1 MKKWRNNCMAVV
13 VAVLFLGVSLSGC
26 AGSGG
31 KAQTGAAIGAL
42 GGAAVGGQLGPKED
56 RRKSALIGA
65 GIGAV
70 LGYMIGNEWEK
81 YDQERLN
88 HTLETSQSGRSTA
101 WVNPD
106 TGHRYTA
113 TPAPA
118 YHRDGRVYR
127 DVEIDGY
134 VDGRRET
141 VHAKAYRN
149 PDGSWQ
155 LVQ

>member
-1 MKKWRNNCMAVV
+1 MKTRKQLCAASAAAVLLLVV
-13 VAVLFLGVSLSGC
+13 VLSGC
-26 AGSGG
+26 SGMG
-31 KAQTGAAIGAL
+31 KAEQGAVIGGL
-42 GGAAVGGQLGPKED
+42 GGAAVGGQLGPDDSRGEN
-56 RRKSALIGA
+56 ALIGA

-81 YDQERLN
+81 YDQRRLN
-88 HTLETSQSGRSTA
+88 RTLETAPSGRTTE

-106 TGHRYTA
+106 TGNRYRA
-113 TPAPA
+113 TPEPA
-118 YHRDGRVYR
+118 YQREGRVYR

-141 VHAKAYRN
+141 VHAKAYRS
-149 PDGSWQ
+149 PDGTWQ